1 MIASGHESNLGE
13 RVTSSGHSDLPG
25 GQGNAH
31 ADDVT
36 GSGQMT
42 ATGHTESGHGETGID
57 PRIETGLP
65 EIESAHVERGSGQKT
80 ATAREATAHGQRAT
94 ATMTA
99 LYALDL

>member
-1 MIASGHESNLGE
+1 MTA
-13 RVTSSGHSDLPG
+13 SGHSDLPG
-25 GQGNAH
+25 GQGNAY

-36 GSGQMT
+36 GSGQNT

-65 EIESAHVERGSGQKT
+65 ENESAHVESGSGQKT
-80 ATAREATAHGQRAT
+80 AIDRDATAHGQRAT

-99 LYALDL
+99 LDL

>member
-1 MIASGHESNLGE
+1 MTA
-13 RVTSSGHSDLPG
+13 SGHSDLPG

-31 ADDVT
+31 ADNVT
-36 GSGQMT
+36 GSVQKT
-42 ATGHTESGHGETGID
+42 ATGHTEIGHGEAGID

-80 ATAREATAHGQRAT
+80 GTARDATAHRQRAT

-99 LYALDL
+99 LDTLDL